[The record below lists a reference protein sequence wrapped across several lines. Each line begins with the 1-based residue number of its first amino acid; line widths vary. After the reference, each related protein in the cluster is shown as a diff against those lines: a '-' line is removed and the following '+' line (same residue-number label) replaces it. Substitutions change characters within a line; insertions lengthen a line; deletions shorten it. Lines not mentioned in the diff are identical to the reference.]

1 MNKEFL
7 RENKIVIILIFVII
21 ILVVF
26 LGLIKYIEDISVG
39 KSLNEN
45 QSLSDCKN
53 GRECFVK
60 NNSGPPTS
68 DDLTE
73 DQKKLSPD
81 LLQLLGIID
90 LPPDMTQDSLIQQ
103 MINDHQLKQID
114 GTSGKL
120 FVQTYIYL
128 NNNAQIPELTNYLFD
143 LKYTDLDNHI
153 LVAWIDVNNVTQVA
167 SYDTVREISTIVPPE
182 SEKTTTS
189 NFSGSQRM

>member
-7 RENKIVIILIFVII
+7 RENKIILILIFIII

-26 LGLIKYIEDISVG
+26 LGLIQYIEDRSEG

-53 GRECFVK
+53 GYECFVK
-60 NNSGPPTS
+60 NTSGPPTS
-68 DDLTE
+68 DNLTE
-73 DQKKLSPD
+73 DQKKLSTD

-90 LPPDMTQDSLIQQ
+90 LPPDMTRDSLIQR

-128 NNNAQIPELTNYLFD
+128 NSNAQVPDLTDYLFD
-143 LKYTDLDNHI
+143 LKYTDLENHI
-153 LVAWIDVNNVTQVA
+153 LVAWIDVNNVTRVA
-167 SYDTVREISTIVPPE
+167 SFETVREISTIIPPE
-182 SEKTTTS
+182 FEKTPTN
-189 NFSGSQRM
+189 NFSGS